1 MRFELT
7 ILGSNSA
14 TFAFGRHLT
23 AQLLNIREQL
33 FLIDCGEGTQ
43 MQMNALRIK
52 AGRIQHIFISHL
64 HGDHVFGLIGLINT
78 YSLSGRTLP
87 LYLYGAP
94 DLRELI
100 EVQLRITGARALPFE
115 LHFIAT
121 QAETPALIFENS
133 ALTVHTLPL
142 QHRIAAHGF
151 LFREKMGQRRLC
163 RAALEAHGVGLNLYN
178 DIKTGADF
186 LNSAGE
192 TIPNALLTYP
202 PARARAYAFCS
213 DTAFLPPLVD
223 LLGDVDLLYHEATF
237 AERHAE
243 QAARTQHSTA
253 MQAAEIA
260 RRANVGQLILGHF
273 SSRYDDL
280 TPLLQEAQSIFPRT
294 DLAREGETFGIP
306 FDSVEGDALML

>member
-1 MRFELT
+1 MRFEVT

-23 AQLLNIREQL
+23 AQVLNVREQL

-43 MQMNALRIK
+43 LQMNALRIK

-64 HGDHVFGLIGLINT
+64 HGDHVFGLIGLINS
-78 YSLSGRTLP
+78 YALAGRTQP

-94 DLRELI
+94 QLRELI
-100 EVQLRITGARALPFE
+100 ETQLRITGAPRLPFE
-115 LHFIAT
+115 LHFCAT
-121 QAETPALIFENS
+121 QAEEPALIFENAS
-133 ALTVHTLPL
+133 LTVHTLPL

-151 LFREKMGQRRLC
+151 LFREKIRQRRLC
-163 RAALEAHGVGLNLYN
+163 RAALVQYN
-178 DIKTGADF
+178 VPLSQYNAIKSGADF
-186 LNSAGE
+186 VSVDGQTTVANE
-192 TIPNALLTYP
+192 LLTFP

-213 DTAFLPPLVD
+213 DTAFLPD
-223 LLGDVDLLYHEATF
+223 LAKLLPDVDLLYHEATF
-237 AERHAE
+237 MERHAE
-243 QAARTQHSTA
+243 QATRTQHSTA
-253 MQAAEIA
+253 MQAAEVA

-280 TPLLQEAQSIFPRT
+280 MPLLREAQSIFPRT

-306 FDSVEGDALML
+306 YDGIEDDY